1 MAERK
6 KSAPKKV
13 TPKEPT
19 ERASRPMVE
28 PDNREQQLVS
38 LAVDLAERQL
48 REGTASAAVIQ
59 HYLKI
64 ASRREV
70 IEREILEKQAALI
83 DAKTQNI
90 VKEKESE
97 ELTKQALAAIK
108 SYTSG
113 SQ

>member
-6 KSAPKKV
+6 KKQNI
-13 TPKEPT
+13 T
-19 ERASRPMVE
+19 ELRQRESRPASNPE
-28 PDNREQQLVS
+28 AREQQLVN
-38 LAVDLAERQL
+38 LAVDLAEKQL
-48 REGTASAAVIQ
+48 RDGTASAAVIN

-70 IEREILEKQAALI
+70 IEREILEKQSKLI